1 MFKLSRTGVHPQQ
14 TIANIDTPTLYKQY
28 LNTPLTME
36 ALPQYTNTK
45 VLDKQL
51 DTSSISEGMYIP
63 SLESVFKNVVKQ
75 PALTP
80 ATWDNYSWDTLKNS
94 QVWLGGDNKVYTN
107 DPYLNAVIAKESGRD
122 PNAVN
127 GDAKGIYQFTKGTW
141 HDYGEGDESQRTDI
155 QAAHRAVVKMTRER
169 MNGLIKAGYAP
180 TPDNVY
186 LTHLLGLGGALKL
199 LKNMD
204 SRMDTLYLG
213 DDYTGSILGNLGKKD
228 RAYYSVHPE
237 ELTARRFRDIHG
249 NILKSFYGK

>member
-1 MFKLSRTGVHPQQ
+1 MFKLSRTDIHPQQ
-14 TIANIDTPTLYKQY
+14 TYANIDTPTLYKQY

-51 DTSSISEGMYIP
+51 DTSSISEGTYIP
-63 SLESVFKNVVKQ
+63 SLDSVLKNVVKQ

-127 GDAKGIYQFTKGTW
+127 GDAKGIYQFTTGTW

-213 DDYTGSILGNLGKKD
+213 KNYTDSILGNLSKED
-228 RAYYSVHPE
+228 RAYYSAHPE
-237 ELTARRFRDIHG
+237 ELTARRFKDIHG
-249 NILKSFYGK
+249 NKLKSLW

>member
-1 MFKLSRTGVHPQQ
+1 MFKLSRTDIHPQQ

-36 ALPQYTNTK
+36 TLPQYTNTK

-51 DTSSISEGMYIP
+51 DTSSISEGTYIP
-63 SLESVFKNVVKQ
+63 SLDSVIKNVVKQ
-75 PALTP
+75 PAFTP

-127 GDAKGIYQFTKGTW
+127 GDAKGIYQFTSGTW

-213 DDYTGSILGNLGKKD
+213 KNYTDSILGNLSKED
-228 RAYYSVHPE
+228 RAYYSAHPE
-237 ELTARRFRDIHG
+237 ELTARRFKDIHG
-249 NILKSFYGK
+249 NKLKSLW

>member
-1 MFKLSRTGVHPQQ
+1 MFKLSRTDIHPQQ

-36 ALPQYTNTK
+36 TLPQYTNTK

-51 DTSSISEGMYIP
+51 DTSSISEGTYIP
-63 SLESVFKNVVKQ
+63 SLDSVIKNVVKQ

-127 GDAKGIYQFTKGTW
+127 GDAKGIYQFTSGTW

-213 DDYTGSILGNLGKKD
+213 KNYTDSILGNLSKED
-228 RAYYSVHPE
+228 RAYYSAHPE
-237 ELTARRFRDIHG
+237 ELTARRFKDIHG
-249 NILKSFYGK
+249 NKLKSLW

>member
-14 TIANIDTPTLYKQY
+14 TNAYIDTPTLYKQY
-28 LNTPLTME
+28 LSTPLTME

-63 SLESVFKNVVKQ
+63 SLDSVLKNVVKQ

-80 ATWDNYSWDTLKNS
+80 ATWDNHSWDTLDNS
-94 QVWLGGDNKVYTN
+94 QVWFGADGKAYSN
-107 DPYLNAVIAKESGRD
+107 DPYLNAVIAKESRRD

-127 GDAKGIYQFTKGTW
+127 GDAKGIYQFTKDTW
-141 HDYGEGDESQRTDI
+141 NDYGEGDESQRTDI
-155 QAAHRAVVKMTRER
+155 QAAHRAVVKMTRRR
-169 MNGLIKAGYAP
+169 MNGLIKAGFAP

-204 SRMDTLYLG
+204 SRLDTLYLG
-213 DDYTGSILGNLGKKD
+213 EAYTGSILGNLSDKD
-228 RAYYSVHPE
+228 RAYYTAHPE

-249 NILKSFYGK
+249 NLLKSFYGK

>member
-14 TIANIDTPTLYKQY
+14 TYANIDAPMLYKQY

-45 VLDKQL
+45 VLDKPL

-63 SLESVFKNVVKQ
+63 SLDSVLKNVVKQ

-80 ATWDNYSWDTLKNS
+80 ATWDNYSWDTLDNS
-94 QVWLGGDNKVYTN
+94 QVWMGADGKVYSN
-107 DPYLNAVIAKESGRD
+107 DPYLNAVIGKESLRN

-127 GDAKGIYQFTKGTW
+127 GDAKGIYQFRTGTW
-141 HDYGEGDESQRTDI
+141 SDYGEGDESQRTDI
-155 QAAHRAVVKMTRER
+155 QAAHRAAVKMTRKR
-169 MNGLIKAGYAP
+169 KNGLIDAGFAP

-199 LKNMD
+199 LRNID

-213 DDYTGSILGNLGKKD
+213 KNYTDSILGNLGKKD
-228 RAYYSVHPE
+228 RAYYTAHPE

>member
-14 TIANIDTPTLYKQY
+14 TIANIDTHTLYKQY

-63 SLESVFKNVVKQ
+63 SLDSVIKNVVKQ

-80 ATWDNYSWDTLKNS
+80 ATWDNHSWDTLDNS
-94 QVWLGGDNKVYTN
+94 QVWLGADGKAYSN
-107 DPYLNAVIAKESGRD
+107 DPYLNAVIGKESLRN

-127 GDAKGIYQFTKGTW
+127 GTARGIYQFTPDTW
-141 HDYGEGDESQRTDI
+141 KDYGEGDESQRTDI

-199 LKNMD
+199 LRNMD
-204 SRMDTLYLG
+204 ARMDTLYLG
-213 DDYTGSILGNLGKKD
+213 KSYAGSILGNLSKED
-228 RAYYSVHPE
+228 RAYYTAHPE
-237 ELTARRFRDIHG
+237 ELTAQRFRDIHG
-249 NILKSFYGK
+249 NILKRFYGK

>member
-1 MFKLSRTGVHPQQ
+1 MFKLSRANIQPQQ

-36 ALPQYTNTK
+36 TLPQYTNTK

-51 DTSSISEGMYIP
+51 DTSSISEGTYIP
-63 SLESVFKNVVKQ
+63 SLDSVIKNVVKQ

-127 GDAKGIYQFTKGTW
+127 GDAKGIYQFTSGTW

-213 DDYTGSILGNLGKKD
+213 KNYTDSILGNLSKED
-228 RAYYSVHPE
+228 RAYYSAHPE
-237 ELTARRFRDIHG
+237 ELTARRFKDIHG
-249 NILKSFYGK
+249 NKLKSLW